1 MSERHDIAAD
11 AAAIRTAAIAAVQPQ
26 TLVACR
32 LSVRDGELL
41 LDGQSLVP
49 PLLLGDTGR
58 IVLVGGGKAA
68 AGMAA
73 AVERLLRVA
82 GVAPARLMGLVS
94 VPAGCGMSLERIE
107 VRETRPAGRNMPTPA
122 AEVATR
128 EMLGLVAGLTPKDL
142 AIVIVTGG
150 GSALVA
156 APRAGVPLDEKVAVA
171 TFLAAAGADIR
182 DLNTVRQAASDVKAG
197 SLARACAAGRLLA
210 LVLSDVIGD
219 PLDLIASGPCMP
231 VTPQPTAALR
241 VLERF
246 GAVAAGIAPRLVAR
260 LEADVAVADAAPSS
274 ATTGSSWTTPRGCRV
289 DHLLLGSNATA
300 VEAAADAARAAGYE
314 VVVRHADAAAAE
326 TADAVGRRLGA
337 EGLMLA
343 ERASRV
349 GRPLAIIEGGE
360 AVVTLP
366 VEHGRGGRNQQTAV
380 AALAAVRA
388 SGQAWPAG
396 LCIASLG
403 TDGEDGPTPAAGGR
417 VDAGVVMAIERA
429 GLDVE
434 RAAVRCDA
442 YPLLETAGGLIVT
455 GPTGTN
461 VADVRLVLA
470 RPEARGVARSR
481 PDVPTSSPVTP

>member
-1 MSERHDIAAD
+1 MSERHGIAAD
-11 AAAIRTAAIAAVQPQ
+11 AAAIRTAAIAAVQPL
-26 TLVACR
+26 TLVAGR

-41 LDGQSLVP
+41 LDGRSLVP
-49 PLLLGDTGR
+49 PLPLGDAGR
-58 IVLVGGGKAA
+58 IVVVGGGKAA

-73 AVERLLRVA
+73 AVERLLLAA
-82 GVAPARLMGLVS
+82 GVAPARLTGLVS
-94 VPAGCGMSLERIE
+94 VPVGCGIPLERIE
-107 VRETRPAGRNMPTPA
+107 VRETRPAGRNLPTPA
-122 AEVATR
+122 AEAATL
-128 EMLGLVAGLTPKDL
+128 EMLAIVAGLSPADL

-182 DLNTVRQAASDVKAG
+182 ELNTVRQAASDVKAG
-197 SLARACAAGRLLA
+197 GLARACGASRLLA
-210 LVLSDVIGD
+210 FVLSDVIGD
-219 PLDLIASGPCMP
+219 PLEMIASGPCMP
-231 VTPQPTAALR
+231 VMPRPAVALAL
-241 VLERF
+241 LERF

-260 LEADVAVADAAPSS
+260 LEADAAVADAAPPS
-274 ATTGSSWTTPRGCRV
+274 ATIGSSWTTPRGCRV

-300 VEAAADAARAAGYE
+300 VEAAAAAARAAGYD
-314 VVVRHADAAAAE
+314 VVVRHADPAVTA
-326 TADAVGRRLGA
+326 TADDVGLRLGA

-349 GRPLAIIEGGE
+349 GRPLAVIEGGE

-366 VEHGRGGRNQQTAV
+366 PEHGRGGRNQQTAV

-388 SGQAWPAG
+388 SGHAWPAG

-403 TDGEDGPTPAAGGR
+403 TDGEDGPTSAAGGL
-417 VDAGVVMAIERA
+417 VDARVVAAIERA
-429 GLDVE
+429 GLDVG
-434 RAAVRCDA
+434 RAIARCDA
-442 YPLLETAGGLIVT
+442 YPLLEAAGGLIVT

-470 RPEARGVARSR
+470 RP
-481 PDVPTSSPVTP
+481 